1 VPDRELI
8 MQNMLMSEG
17 FVTAKALAQKF
28 AALYAS
34 CEEVLAPEKQ
44 YDWGLR
50 SIKSVLVVAGQ
61 LLRAEA
67 AAAAA
72 TSAQAAAQQQP
83 QQQQQQQQQQQP
95 QARLEADVLFRAL
108 RDFNVPKILAR
119 DLPVFLALLADLFPG
134 DAPERR
140 RDARFEACIAEAAR
154 EMGLVPDD
162 EFVLRVVQLSEL
174 LAIRHCVFLMGP
186 AGCGRTE
193 ARAVLAR
200 ALQRGVPARPGVDP
214 PVANDYLRPNNGRRV
229 TVREIDPKAVP
240 TSELYGSVHP
250 ATREWRDGVLSSAM
264 RDMAASPPELGPQ
277 WLVLDGDL
285 DANWIESMNSVM
297 DDNRCGGG
305 CCCCG
310 GGGGGRGGKKGGG
323 GRRRRPPLSTGS
335 RRGDSLSPAQKTNPK
350 KHPRKKRKTGS

>member
-1 VPDRELI
+1 
-8 MQNMLMSEG
+8 MAEG
-17 FVTAKALAQKF
+17 FVTAKALAGKF

-34 CEEVLAPEKQ
+34 AEEVMAQEKQ

-61 LLRAEA
+61 LLRAEV
-67 AAAAA
+67 AA
-72 TSAQAAAQQQP
+72 TSSVTP
-83 QQQQQQQQQQQP
+83 E
-95 QARLEADVLFRAL
+95 RLEADVLFRAL

-119 DLPVFLALLADLFPG
+119 DLPVFLALLSDLFPG

-140 RDARFEACIAEAAR
+140 RDARFERCIAEAAR

-186 AGCGRTE
+186 TGCGRTE

-200 ALQRGVPARPGVDP
+200 ALQRGVPLAAGDP
-214 PVANDYLRPNNGRRV
+214 PLANDYLRPNNGKRV
-229 TVREIDPKAVP
+229 TVRELDPKAVS
-240 TSELYGSVHP
+240 TMELYGYVNMS
-250 ATREWRDGVLSSAM
+250 TREWRDGVLSSAM
-264 RDMAASPPELGPQ
+264 REMASSSPDAGPQ

-297 DDNRCGGG
+297 DDNR
-305 CCCCG
+305 
-310 GGGGGRGGKKGGG
+310 
-323 GRRRRPPLSTGS
+323 
-335 RRGDSLSPAQKTNPK
+335 
-350 KHPRKKRKTGS
+350 

>member
-34 CEEVLAPEKQ
+34 CEEVLTPEKQ

-61 LLRAEA
+61 LLRAEVA
-67 AAAAA
+67 AAGAQSAA
-72 TSAQAAAQQQP
+72 SSGRDHQR
-83 QQQQQQQQQQQP
+83 
-95 QARLEADVLFRAL
+95 RLEADVLFRAL
-108 RDFNVPKILAR
+108 RDFNVPKILSR
-119 DLPVFLALLADLFPG
+119 DLPVFLALLTDLFPG

-140 RDARFEACIAEAAR
+140 RDARFERCIAEAAR
-154 EMGLVPDD
+154 EMGLIPDE

-186 AGCGRTE
+186 TGCGRTE

-200 ALQRGVPARPGVDP
+200 ALQKGVPVRPGIDP
-214 PVANDYLRPNNGRRV
+214 PIANDYLRPNNGKRV
-229 TVREIDPKAVP
+229 TVREIDPKAVS
-240 TSELYGSVHP
+240 TWELYGSVNP
-250 ATREWRDGVLSSAM
+250 STREWRDGVLSSAM
-264 RDMAASPPELGPQ
+264 RDMASSSPEAGPQ

-297 DDNRCGGG
+297 DDNRCVSGSESGPHGGG
-305 CCCCG
+305 CCG
-310 GGGGGRGGKKGGG
+310 AWLLDLSRLRSRPQTLTPLPPKNPEKTTNKNPEKG
-323 GRRRRPPLSTGS
+323 S
-335 RRGDSLSPAQKTNPK
+335 
-350 KHPRKKRKTGS
+350 